1 MAKLKDELLKYCNT
15 KESQCN
21 YVQLAIDRYLA
32 DLKRADVYMDWEKAA
47 YAINFIESLNH
58 KDGTPFILELWQK
71 FIIGQLFGWHY
82 KDGRRRFQKA
92 YEEVP
97 RKNGKT
103 AKLAGVGLFVLG
115 DNETKDAEIYTV
127 ATTKDQANICYN
139 AAKQMAKLSWL
150 TQDSEPIIRVTQYE
164 LFNISDGFDTN
175 KMKSLASDSNNLD
188 GLKPKLGVVDEYHAH
203 KTDELLNVVES
214 GMGATKD
221 PLLYIITTAG
231 FNKNLPCYTER
242 KYCIDVLS
250 NRIKDDRYF
259 GIIYTIDEND
269 DWKNPKSW
277 AKANPNL
284 NVSVNL
290 DYLEAKLIA
299 ALNDGSKEINFKT
312 KYLNVWT
319 DTATTWIPDDK
330 WVASGKPFDASI
342 LEGRECFGGMDLS
355 KSQDFSSLV
364 LNFPPLPGE
373 SDFKQLYFFWIPEE
387 VAKERHKR
395 NYHNYV
401 NWEKM
406 GLIKFTD
413 GNVIDHQLIR
423 KDINELASKYKI
435 QFINYDAVFAT
446 TLVTELTEDD
456 IKLHAFRQGFM
467 SMAAPTAE
475 LERLVI
481 SGELNHGGNE
491 VIRWMASNVLILR
504 DASGN
509 MKVDK
514 SKPENKVDGIV
525 SNIMAIAAYMQWLA
539 EQPKEPTYFFKQLW

>member
-1 MAKLKDELLKYCNT
+1 MAKIETELLKYCNT
-15 KESQCN
+15 RENQCH
-21 YVQLAIDRYLA
+21 YVQLAIDRYLS
-32 DLKRADVYMDWEKAA
+32 DLKRTDIYFDTEKAA
-47 YAINFIESLNH
+47 YAIAFIESLNH
-58 KDGTPFILELWQK
+58 VDGTPFVLELWQK
-71 FIIGQLFGWHY
+71 FIIGNLFGWYY
-82 KDGRRRFQKA
+82 KNGTRRFKTS
-92 YEEVP
+92 YIEVP

-103 AKLAGVGLFVLG
+103 ALAAAICLIGLVA
-115 DNETKDAEIYTV
+115 DTRDDAQIYTC
-127 ATTKDQANICYN
+127 ATTRDQASLCYK
-139 AAKQMAKLSWL
+139 AAKQMAQKSWL
-150 TQDSEPIIRVTQYE
+150 INEQAVRVKQYE
-164 LFNISDGFDTN
+164 CYNYANGYEAGM
-175 KMKSLASDSNNLD
+175 MKALSSDSVTLD
-188 GLKPKLGVVDEYHAH
+188 GLKPYFAIIDEYHAH
-203 KTDELLNVVES
+203 KTDEVYNVVKS
-214 GMGATKD
+214 GMGATIN
-221 PLLYIITTAG
+221 PLLFTITTAG
-231 FNKNLPCYTER
+231 FNKSFPCFNER
-242 KYCIDVLS
+242 KYCLDVLS
-250 NRIKDDRYF
+250 KKLKDDTLF
-259 GIIYTIDEND
+259 SMVFTIDEND
-269 DWKNPKSW
+269 DWQNPKSW

-290 DYLEAKLIA
+290 DFLKAELTSAK
-299 ALNDGSKEINFKT
+299 NDGSKEINFKT

-330 WVASGKPFDASI
+330 WNASGQPFDISM

-364 LNFPPLPGE
+364 LNFPPVGNE
-373 SDFKQLYFFWIPEE
+373 TDFKQLYFFWIPEE

-401 NWEKM
+401 NWNKM
-406 GLIKFTD
+406 GLIEFTD
-413 GNVIDHQLIR
+413 GDVIDHQLIR
-423 KDINELASKYKI
+423 KRINELAIKYKI

-456 IKLHAFRQGFM
+456 IKLHPFRQGFM

-475 LERLVI
+475 LERLII
-481 SGELNHGGNE
+481 SKELNHGGNE

-539 EQPKEPTYFFKQLW
+539 EQPKEKEYTFLKLW